1 MPDLYDVA
9 AIGNAIVDVI
19 APCDDAFLAAQGLV
33 KNSMQLID
41 EDQAEALY
49 DHMAPGIETSG
60 GSAGNTVAGVASF
73 GGRAAFLGK
82 VADDQLGEV
91 YEHDMKAI
99 GVAFDSRPLVGGPRT
114 ARSLINV
121 TPEGHRTMCTFLG
134 ASTEL
139 GPDDIDPLMIESA
152 KIIFLEGYLFD
163 PPEARRAF
171 AKAAGLSRA
180 AGRLMAITLSD
191 SFVVER
197 HREVL
202 LGFIE
207 TECDIVL
214 ANEAEVKSMF
224 QTDDFE
230 AASQA
235 LVDRTRICAI
245 TRGETGSVVY
255 AGGASHV
262 IPAYAVEKV
271 VDTTGAGDQ
280 YAAGFLLGVARGRSF
295 DVCGRLGALAAAEV
309 IGHYGPRPQASLE
322 ALAKAEGLL

>member
-1 MPDLYDVA
+1 MPELYDVA

-19 APCDDAFLAAQGLV
+19 APCDDAFLASQGLV

-41 EDQAEALY
+41 EGQAEELY
-49 DHMAPGIETSG
+49 SHMAPGIETSG
-60 GSAGNTVAGVASF
+60 GSGGNTVAGVASL

-121 TPEGHRTMCTFLG
+121 TPDGHRTMCTFLG

-139 GPDDIDPLMIESA
+139 GPDDIDPAMIEGS

-180 AGRLMAITLSD
+180 AGRLMSITLSD

-197 HREVL
+197 HRDVL
-202 LGFIE
+202 LAFIE

-214 ANEAEVKSMF
+214 ANEAEVKAMF

-230 AASQA
+230 AASRA

-245 TRGETGSVVY
+245 TRGEAGSVVY

-262 IPAYAVEKV
+262 IPAYPVEKV

-280 YAAGFLLGVARGRSF
+280 YAAGFLLGVARGRSM

-309 IGHYGPRPQASLE
+309 IGHYGPRPQVSLG
-322 ALAKAEGLL
+322 ALAKAEGLF

>member
-1 MPDLYDVA
+1 MTDLYDVA

-19 APCDDAFLAAQGLV
+19 APCDDAFLETQGLV

-41 EDQAEALY
+41 EDQAEELY
-49 DHMAPGIETSG
+49 GHMAPGIETSG

-73 GGRAAFLGK
+73 GGKAAFLGK

-139 GPDDIDPLMIESA
+139 APDDVDALMIESA

-197 HREVL
+197 HRDVL
-202 LGFIE
+202 LGFVE

-214 ANEAEVKSMF
+214 ANESEVKAMF
-224 QTDDFE
+224 QTEDFD
-230 AASQA
+230 AAAQA

-245 TRGETGSVVY
+245 TRGEAGSVVY

-262 IPAYAVEKV
+262 IPAYPVEKV

-309 IGHYGPRPQASLE
+309 IGHYGPRPQVSLE

>member
-1 MPDLYDVA
+1 MTDLYDVA

-19 APCDDAFLAAQGLV
+19 APCDDAFLETQGLV

-41 EDQAEALY
+41 EDQAEELY
-49 DHMAPGIETSG
+49 GHMAPGIETSG

-73 GGRAAFLGK
+73 GGKAAFLGK

-139 GPDDIDPLMIESA
+139 APDDVDALMIESA

-197 HREVL
+197 HRDVL
-202 LGFIE
+202 LGFVE

-214 ANEAEVKSMF
+214 ANESEVKAMF
-224 QTDDFE
+224 QTDDFD
-230 AASQA
+230 AAAQA

-245 TRGETGSVVY
+245 TRGEAGSVVY

-262 IPAYAVEKV
+262 IPAYPVEKV

-309 IGHYGPRPQASLE
+309 IGHYGPRPQVSLE

>member
-1 MPDLYDVA
+1 MPELYDVA

-19 APCDDAFLAAQGLV
+19 APCDDAFLETQGLV

-41 EDQAEALY
+41 EDQAEELY
-49 DHMAPGIETSG
+49 GHMAPGIETSG

-139 GPDDIDPLMIESA
+139 GPDDVDPRMVESA

-197 HREVL
+197 HRDTL

-214 ANEAEVKSMF
+214 ANESEVKAMF
-224 QTDDFE
+224 QTDDFD
-230 AASQA
+230 AAAQA

-245 TRGETGSVVY
+245 TRGEAGSVVY

-262 IPAYAVEKV
+262 IPAYRVEKV

-309 IGHYGPRPQASLE
+309 IGHYGPRPQVSLE
-322 ALAKAEGLL
+322 ALAKAEGLI

>member
-1 MPDLYDVA
+1 MPELYDVA

-19 APCDDAFLAAQGLV
+19 APCDDAYLESQGPV
-33 KNSMQLID
+33 KNGMQLID
-41 EDQAEALY
+41 GGQAGELY
-49 DHMAPGIETSG
+49 GHMAPGIETSG

-197 HREVL
+197 HRDVL
-202 LGFIE
+202 LAFIE

-214 ANEAEVKSMF
+214 ANESEVKAMF
-224 QTDDFE
+224 QTDDFD
-230 AASQA
+230 AAAQA

-245 TRGETGSVVY
+245 TRGETGSVVF

-262 IPAYAVEKV
+262 IPAYPVEKV

-280 YAAGFLLGVARGRSF
+280 YAAGFLLGLARGRSM

-309 IGHYGPRPQASLE
+309 ISHYGPRPQVSLE
-322 ALAKAEGLL
+322 ALAKAEGLF

>member
-49 DHMAPGIETSG
+49 GHMAPGIETSG

-91 YEHDMKAI
+91 YEHDMHAI

>member
-1 MPDLYDVA
+1 MTDLYDVA

-41 EDQAEALY
+41 EDQAEELY
-49 DHMAPGIETSG
+49 GHMAPGLETSG

-73 GGRAAFLGK
+73 GGKAAFLGK

-139 GPDDIDPLMIESA
+139 APDDVDALMIESA

-197 HREVL
+197 HRDVL
-202 LGFIE
+202 LGFVE
-207 TECDIVL
+207 SECDIVL
-214 ANEAEVKSMF
+214 ANESEVKAMF
-224 QTDDFE
+224 QTDDFD
-230 AASQA
+230 AAAQA

-245 TRGETGSVVY
+245 TRGEAGSVVY

-262 IPAYAVEKV
+262 IPAYPVEKV

-309 IGHYGPRPQASLE
+309 IGHYGPRPQVSLE

>member
-19 APCDDAFLAAQGLV
+19 APCDDAFLERQGLV

-41 EDQAEALY
+41 EDQAEELY
-49 DHMAPGIETSG
+49 GHMAPGIETSG

-99 GVAFDSRPLVGGPRT
+99 GVAFDSQPLVGGPRT

-139 GPDDIDPLMIESA
+139 SPDDVDPQMIESA

-197 HREVL
+197 HRDLL

-214 ANEAEVKSMF
+214 ANEAEVKAMF
-224 QTDDFE
+224 QTDDFD
-230 AASQA
+230 AAAAA
-235 LVDRTRICAI
+235 LVERTKVCAI

-255 AGGASHV
+255 AGGAAHL
-262 IPAYAVEKV
+262 IPAYPVEKV

-280 YAAGFLLGVARGRSF
+280 YAAGFLLGLARGRSM

-309 IGHYGPRPQASLE
+309 IGHYGPRPQVSLE
-322 ALAKAEGLL
+322 ALAKAEGLF

>member
-1 MPDLYDVA
+1 MPELYDVA

-41 EDQAEALY
+41 EDQAEELY
-49 DHMAPGIETSG
+49 GHMAPGIETSG
-60 GSAGNTVAGVASF
+60 GSAGNTVAGVASL

-91 YEHDMKAI
+91 YEHDMHAI
-99 GVAFDSRPLVGGPRT
+99 GVAFDSRPLTGGPRT

-121 TPEGHRTMCTFLG
+121 TPDGHRTMCTFLG

-139 GPDDIDPLMIESA
+139 GPDDIDPAMIEGS

-180 AGRLMAITLSD
+180 AGRLMSITLSD
-191 SFVVER
+191 AFVVER
-197 HREVL
+197 HRDLL
-202 LGFIE
+202 LGFVE

-224 QTDDFE
+224 QTDDFDV
-230 AASQA
+230 AASA
-235 LVDRTRICAI
+235 LAARTRICAI
-245 TRGETGSVVY
+245 TRGETGSLVL
-255 AGGASHV
+255 AGGASHL
-262 IPAYAVEKV
+262 IPAYPVEKV

-280 YAAGFLLGVARGRSF
+280 YAAGFLLGVARGRSM

-309 IGHYGPRPQASLE
+309 IGHYGPRPQVSLE
-322 ALAKAEGLL
+322 ALAKAEGLI

>member
-19 APCDDAFLAAQGLV
+19 APCDDAFLESQGLV

-41 EDQAEALY
+41 EDQAEELY
-49 DHMAPGIETSG
+49 GHMAPGIETSG
-60 GSAGNTVAGVASF
+60 GSAGNTVAGVASL

-139 GPDDIDPLMIESA
+139 SPDDVDPLMIESA

-197 HREVL
+197 HRDLL

-214 ANEAEVKSMF
+214 ANEAEVKAMF
-224 QTDDFE
+224 QTDDFD
-230 AASQA
+230 AAAAA
-235 LVDRTRICAI
+235 LVERTKVCAI

-255 AGGASHV
+255 AGGAAHP
-262 IPAYAVEKV
+262 IPAYPVEKV

-280 YAAGFLLGVARGRSF
+280 YAAGFLLGLARGRSM

-309 IGHYGPRPQASLE
+309 IGHYGPRPQVSLE
-322 ALAKAEGLL
+322 ALAKAEGLF

>member
-41 EDQAEALY
+41 EGQAEELY
-49 DHMAPGIETSG
+49 GHMAPGIETSG
-60 GSAGNTVAGVASF
+60 GSGGNTVAGVASL

-99 GVAFDSRPLVGGPRT
+99 GVAFESRPLVGGPRT

-121 TPEGHRTMCTFLG
+121 TSDGHRTMCTFLG

-139 GPDDIDPLMIESA
+139 GPDDIDPAMIERS
-152 KIIFLEGYLFD
+152 KIVFLEGYLFD

-197 HREVL
+197 HRDVL

-214 ANEAEVKSMF
+214 ANEAEVKAMF
-224 QTDDFE
+224 QTDDFD
-230 AASQA
+230 AAAAA
-235 LVDRTRICAI
+235 LAARTRICAV
-245 TRGETGSVVY
+245 TRSEAGSVVY
-255 AGGASHV
+255 AGGTSHV
-262 IPAYAVEKV
+262 IPACPVEKV

-280 YAAGFLLGVARGRSF
+280 YAAGFLLGVARGRSM

-309 IGHYGPRPQASLE
+309 IGHYGPRPQVSLE
-322 ALAKAEGLL
+322 RLAKAEGLF

>member
-19 APCDDAFLAAQGLV
+19 APCDDAFLTAQGLV

-41 EDQAEALY
+41 EDQAERLY
-49 DHMAPGIETSG
+49 GHMAPGIETSG

-139 GPDDIDPLMIESA
+139 GPDDVDPAMIEGS

-191 SFVVER
+191 AFVVER

-230 AASQA
+230 AAAQA
-235 LVDRTRICAI
+235 LSGRTGICAI
-245 TRGETGSVVY
+245 TRGEAGSVVY
-255 AGGASHV
+255 AGGAAHI
-262 IPAYAVEKV
+262 IPAFPVEKV

-280 YAAGFLLGVARGRSF
+280 YAAGFLLGVARGRSM

-309 IGHYGPRPQASLE
+309 IGHYGPRPQVSLE
-322 ALAKAEGLL
+322 ALAKAEGLF

>member
-19 APCDDAFLAAQGLV
+19 APCDDAFLETQGLV

-41 EDQAEALY
+41 EDQAEELY
-49 DHMAPGIETSG
+49 GHMAPGIETSG
-60 GSAGNTVAGVASF
+60 GSAGNTVAGIASL

-139 GPDDIDPLMIESA
+139 SPDDVDPQMIERA

-197 HREVL
+197 HRDLL

-214 ANEAEVKSMF
+214 ANEAEVKAMF
-224 QTDDFE
+224 QTDDFD
-230 AASQA
+230 AAAAA
-235 LVDRTRICAI
+235 LVERTKVCAI
-245 TRGETGSVVY
+245 TRGESGSVVY
-255 AGGASHV
+255 AGGAAHA
-262 IPAYAVEKV
+262 IPAFPVEKV

-280 YAAGFLLGVARGRSF
+280 YAAGFLLGLARGRSM

-309 IGHYGPRPQASLE
+309 IGHYGPRPQVSLE
-322 ALAKAEGLL
+322 ALAKAEGLF